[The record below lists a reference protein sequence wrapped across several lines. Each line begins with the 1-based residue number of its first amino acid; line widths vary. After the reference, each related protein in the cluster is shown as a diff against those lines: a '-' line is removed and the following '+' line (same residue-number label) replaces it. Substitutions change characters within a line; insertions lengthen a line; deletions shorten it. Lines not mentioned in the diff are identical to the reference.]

1 MSQALIFIIRVFFY
15 HDPCY
20 RELLRFFF
28 HLREF
33 IGSDFCY
40 QETLI
45 ELWIYLMNII
55 LQASI
60 YIVKDCLPNYGV
72 ILY

>member
-33 IGSDFCY
+33 IGSDFC
-40 QETLI
+40 QGLFT
-45 ELWIYLMNII
+45 ELWSHSI
-55 LQASI
+55 L
-60 YIVKDCLPNYGV
+60 GF
-72 ILY
+72 